1 MAEVNY
7 IFFLSLG
14 IITIGFLFK
23 KFNIIPE
30 ENGKGIAKVIFNFTL
45 PAVILRIATTIEF
58 KYSLIL
64 LPIINISFGIFM
76 AFLGL
81 IVFKKYPKKL
91 KGLLLM
97 TLIGFNVAHFSF
109 PLIEGIYGQ
118 EGLQYIALID
128 AGNAFTIFLIC
139 YIFGSIYSNKSNS
152 DKIEIDIKNT
162 LTQLGKSAPLITYIF
177 ALILNFS
184 GAIIPA
190 FFSDMITIISYANT
204 PLSLLLLGIYLD
216 FSFKKSEWLNIIK
229 VIILRYM
236 MGISIGLLLFF
247 FLPKDNFTHLIRLII
262 MISLILPVGLAVIPF
277 SVEFEYDQEL
287 TTMITNISILI
298 SFVLIWIIILLFDG

>member
-1 MAEVNY
+1 MADVNY

-23 KFNIIPE
+23 NLKKME
-30 ENGKGIAKVIFNFTL
+30 KQVIAKIIFNFTL
-45 PAVILRIATTIEF
+45 PAVILRITTTIEF

-64 LPIINISFGIFM
+64 LPIINISFGVFM
-76 AFLGL
+76 AFIGL

-128 AGNAFTIFLIC
+128 AGNAFTVFLIC
-139 YIFGSIYSNKSNS
+139 YIFGSIYSHNSNS
-152 DKIEIDIKNT
+152 DKGEINVKKT
-162 LTQLGKSAPLITYIF
+162 LTQLAKSAPLITYIF
-177 ALILNFS
+177 ALILNLS
-184 GAIIPA
+184 GAIFPV
-190 FFSDMITIISYANT
+190 FFLDLVTIISYANT

-216 FSFKKSEWLNIIK
+216 FSFKKSEWLNILK
-229 VIILRYM
+229 VVILRYVI
-236 MGISIGLLLFF
+236 GLSIGLLLFF
-247 FLPKDNFTHLIRLII
+247 FLPKDDFTHLIRLII

-287 TTMITNISILI
+287 TTMITNISIVI
-298 SFVLIWIIILLFDG
+298 SFILIWIIILLFDGFG